1 MAGCCLNINGH
12 VEPNKCVKL
21 VFFYYYMR
29 NIRNFWRRSI
39 IRSCDADV
47 DDTPCSEF
55 HFACWSINFAFQFV
69 SSSSFQIFS
78 IFQFEYFLVGGWAFS
93 LTDDRLK
100 MCAGPGLYWGMLN
113 GCVTMETCIT
123 AVSYCHFFFFFLFL
137 KEKIT
142 LTKESKKPRAYWIPF
157 PGHIEKENMEKT
169 ALKF

>member
-1 MAGCCLNINGH
+1 MCQTRFFLLLYEEYKKLLTAEYNTIVWCGCRQH
-12 VEPNKCVKL
+12 AM
-21 VFFYYYMR
+21 Y
-29 NIRNFWRRSI
+29 
-39 IRSCDADV
+39 
-47 DDTPCSEF
+47 SEF
-55 HFACWSINFAFQFV
+55 HFACWYINFAFQFV

>member
-1 MAGCCLNINGH
+1 MKGEPSQYEQQQHKWPDAVWTSMAMSNQIN
-12 VEPNKCVKL
+12 VSNS
-21 VFFYYYMR
+21 FFLLLYGE

-123 AVSYCHFFFFFLFL
+123 AVSYCHFFFFFF
-137 KEKIT
+137 
-142 LTKESKKPRAYWIPF
+142 F
-157 PGHIEKENMEKT
+157 
-169 ALKF
+169 